1 MEQEKEITQLIK
13 GILGEKL
20 TTGVGKTLDKMIEH
34 VKFILSDTI
43 YNYLLNEYEKNSKT
57 KTLIHRSEPV
67 DFYEIYQPL
76 FIKPCSYL
84 YQKSSFRDKE
94 STRYIEKLFEKIDK
108 LIIVGQAGCGKS
120 TILKHL
126 FMDSI
131 VSKYK
136 IPLKIELRYINNYDA
151 NGKNIIMTYIKNEIF
166 KSENISKNDEIIEKL
181 LKKGIFVM
189 FFDGYDEISSMKKD
203 IITKEI
209 DDISKK
215 YKLNSYIIT
224 SRPFTEI
231 EGLSKFK
238 VYEVCKLDD
247 KDIDEFIKKQ
257 ISEKELVDKI
267 IESVHN
273 DENKSYKSFLSNPL
287 LLSMYILTFQ
297 SYSNIPEK
305 RSEFYRQVFEA
316 LYSYHDSISK
326 MAYVREKQS
335 GLGKDEFIYIL
346 KIFSFVSYFEE
357 KFSFTQ
363 TELEDK
369 LNSIKGKFKGI
380 IFENDKVIND
390 LTIAINVLTKDGVE
404 YTFPHRSLQ
413 EYFCALYMTQLSE
426 SLKNKCYGR
435 LLKSI
440 SGRGIVRSREIGN
453 ICVLLLEMDRIAL
466 FDYCLIPFLE
476 NIKSKIIDINNMS
489 LLDINDMFF
498 DTKLFY
504 GSFSQAFS
512 TDKISRIYEKCCRYV
527 NDKEI
532 KGRYFKSKKEQEK
545 VIEEVA
551 SKYLISFFK
560 KFLTDIESDILKLK
574 NEIISQRDGDSF
586 FIETIE

>member
-1 MEQEKEITQLIK
+1 MEQEITQLIK

-20 TTGVGKTLDKMIEH
+20 TTGLGKTLDRLLESM
-34 VKFILSDTI
+34 KFILSNNV

-84 YQKSSFRDKE
+84 YRKNSFGSKE
-94 STRYIEKLFEKIDK
+94 STHHILKLFEKTDK

-120 TILKHL
+120 TIIKHL

-136 IPLKIELRYINNYDA
+136 IPLKIELRYINNYNNH
-151 NGKNIIMTYIKNEIF
+151 NGNIIISYIKNEIF
-166 KSENISKNDEIIEKL
+166 KSENISGNDEIIEKL
-181 LKKGIFVM
+181 LKNGVFVM
-189 FFDGYDEISSMKKD
+189 FFDGYDEISSVKKD
-203 IITKEI
+203 IVTKEI

-215 YKLNSYIIT
+215 YKFNSYIIT
-224 SRPFTEI
+224 SRPFTEV

-238 VYEVCKLDD
+238 VYEVCKLNDQE
-247 KDIDEFIKKQ
+247 IDEFIKKQ
-257 ISEKELVDKI
+257 ISEKELVNKI

-273 DENKSYKSFLSNPL
+273 TENSSYKSFLSNPL

-297 SYSNIPEK
+297 SYANIPEK
-305 RSEFYRQVFEA
+305 KSEFYRQVFEA

-335 GLGKDEFIYIL
+335 GLGKDEFIKIL
-346 KIFSFVSYFEE
+346 KVFSFTSYFEE

-363 TELEDK
+363 TELEEK
-369 LNSIKGKFKGI
+369 LDSIKKKYKGI
-380 IFENDKVIND
+380 NFENDKFIND
-390 LTIAINVLTKDGVE
+390 LTIAINVLTKDGAE

-413 EYFCALYMTQLSE
+413 EYFCALYMAQLSE
-426 SLKNKCYGR
+426 TLKCKCYDDV
-435 LLKSI
+435 LLKTI
-440 SGRGIVRSREIGN
+440 FKGGFVRSREIGN
-453 ICVLLLEMDRIAL
+453 ICALLLEMDRISL

-476 NIKSKIIDINNMS
+476 TLRSKIIGIDNIS
-489 LLDINDMFF
+489 LIDVNEIFF
-498 DTKLFY
+498 NAKLFY
-504 GSFSQAFS
+504 VSFSQAIS
-512 TDKISRIYEKCCRYV
+512 VEKIINMFEKCCDYV
-527 NDKEI
+527 NKKENRE
-532 KGRYFKSKKEQEK
+532 RYAKSKKERRK
-545 VIEEVA
+545 VMEEL
-551 SKYLISFFK
+551 SKIYLID
-560 KFLTDIESDILKLK
+560 FLKELLSDIESDISKLK
-574 NEIISQRDGDSF
+574 KEISDQKEGDCF